1 MGKLKKERFIVYITI
16 YYIQH
21 FNCISIQFRILSGKE
36 ARYYE
41 GEKKPKIKHDR
52 PGLVSMV
59 NCGNNLWVESFKFFF
74 I

>member
-1 MGKLKKERFIVYITI
+1 MFKTVLIELVCSKLLFY
-16 YYIQH
+16 
-21 FNCISIQFRILSGKE
+21 FNLFRIISGKD

-59 NCGNNLWVESFKFFF
+59 HCGDNLYVFDF
-74 I
+74 